1 MTGFFWGFLLVFL
14 DFSLNISGHEIGIF
28 PDFLGFLLLFRS
40 SLSMMDRSLSFSQLA
55 RLSRSMLLFSAGVY
69 VLDLLGVNANL
80 GILGHILGLCCSIG
94 GLFAALHFTRA
105 IFDLQNMHNIDLS
118 AQALRNAW
126 NALAVCQMVS
136 CLSLMNILFN
146 TVCALLLLGA
156 GIYYLYR
163 LSFSCRAWR
172 GEAEG

>member
-14 DFSLNISGHEIGIF
+14 DFSLNVSGHEIGLL

-40 SLSMMDRSLSFSQLA
+40 ALPMTGRSLCFSQLA
-55 RLSRSMLLFSAGVY
+55 RLSRSMILFSAGLY
-69 VLDLLGVNANL
+69 LLDLLGITASL
-80 GILGHILGLCCSIG
+80 IILGPVLSLCCSIG

-105 IFDLQNMHNIDLS
+105 IFDLQSMHNMDLS

-126 NALAVCQMVS
+126 NALALCQMVS
-136 CLSLMNILFN
+136 CLSLMNIPFN
-146 TVCALLLLGA
+146 TVCSLLGFGA

-163 LSFSCRAWR
+163 LSQSCRAWL
-172 GEAEG
+172 GGAAG